1 MAMITRTLGTETVRM
16 KLSSRRSAR
25 RALDMVT
32 RTGQSLSLLSG
43 SGQMASK
50 MATGV
55 AALLHHVCDLRL
67 RAEAG
72 TKLAR
77 FGETTGPDS
86 SR

>member
-1 MAMITRTLGTETVRM
+1 
-16 KLSSRRSAR
+16 
-25 RALDMVT
+25 
-32 RTGQSLSLLSG
+32 LSLLSEA
-43 SGQMASK
+43 GQVTSK
-50 MATGV
+50 LATGV
-55 AALLHHVCDLRL
+55 AALLHHACDLRL